1 MDYLAI
7 CVAILLWLI
16 RPQDWM
22 SGLAGVGF
30 AKYAMIMAMLG
41 LIARAKRDQVS
52 FSLQTPN
59 DTFIGVYLL
68 WIIYTT
74 GEYFD
79 TFKEVLPFAFFYFL
93 TSLILDQP
101 RKLSGFLSCWVFG
114 LLVVVVFALS
124 THYGFEFAEGSTDLT
139 NLFEGRLAL
148 NTWIFNN
155 PNSLGHGVAALIPLS
170 YVWLWW
176 KRGFFSRLLAGV
188 TISAAGFCVYLTQ
201 SKGAYL
207 CGFAALGIVFLFRKK
222 LLIQSLVVVL
232 ALTAGVAAIKL
243 LPRMNTL
250 SSQEDGIAGRLAI
263 WRIAHSTMENTFVG
277 EGWKKFEAWV
287 SIPLIGS
294 IRKATH
300 GSYVNVGADLGYPGL
315 FLFLAILYTN
325 ARVIYFARPPLE
337 NIEIQ
342 RNQRALLS
350 LFCSY
355 ASSAWMIDRAYHT
368 DFFFIAGAIAAF
380 HRQMMQTDHGS
391 IVRES
396 TGDLSYLP
404 SIPQLVGGAAV
415 ALSGGSG
422 YRVLNTRL
430 FGNESHPNQHHKLPG
445 FTEVLEENLPS
456 SGLVT
461 KAPGLWLRWQKIG
474 WLDLILIYALFETVL
489 YVWAEIMKNF
499 ISF

>member
-1 MDYLAI
+1 MDYVAI

-22 SGLAGVGF
+22 TGLAGVGF
-30 AKYAMIMAMLG
+30 AKYAMIVAMLG
-41 LIARAKRDQVS
+41 LVGRAKRDQVS

-59 DTFIGVYLL
+59 DTFIWVYLL

-93 TSLILDQP
+93 TALILDQP

-114 LLVVVVFALS
+114 LIVVVVFALS

-139 NLFEGRLAL
+139 NLFDGRLAL

-155 PNSLGHGVAALIPLS
+155 PNSLGHGVVGLIPIA

-176 KRGFFSRLLAGV
+176 KRGLLSRLLALLV
-188 TISAAGFCVYLTQ
+188 IAASGFCVYLTQ

-207 CGFAALGIVFLFRKK
+207 CGFAAFGIVFLFRKR
-222 LLIQSLVVVL
+222 LVIQSLVVVL

-287 SIPLIGS
+287 SIPQMGS

-315 FLFLAILYTN
+315 FLFLAILYVN
-325 ARVIYFARPPLE
+325 GRVVYFARPPLE
-337 NIEIQ
+337 DIETQ

-380 HRQMMQTDHGS
+380 QRQMLKTDYRSSNAEHEGNNS
-391 IVRES
+391 HFSLV
-396 TGDLSYLP
+396 
-404 SIPQLVGGAAV
+404 PQPQGQ
-415 ALSGGSG
+415 
-422 YRVLNTRL
+422 YRLAYSKVVPNDHMD
-430 FGNESHPNQHHKLPG
+430 NNQHDRSSSLSKTL
-445 FTEVLEENLPS
+445 EVDGS
-456 SGLVT
+456 SS
-461 KAPGLWLRWQKIG
+461 KIAINAQEAWLRWRKIG
-474 WLDLILIYALFETVL
+474 WLDLLLILGLFEAVL

>member
-1 MDYLAI
+1 MDYVAI
-7 CVAILLWLI
+7 CTAILLWLI

-30 AKYAMIMAMLG
+30 AKYAMIAAMIGLLG
-41 LIARAKRDQVS
+41 RSKQDQIN
-52 FSLQTPN
+52 FGLKTPN
-59 DTFIGVYLL
+59 DFFVSIYLL
-68 WIIYTT
+68 WIVYST

-93 TSLILDQP
+93 TALILDQP
-101 RKLSGFLSCWVFG
+101 KKLSGFLLCWVVG
-114 LLVVVVFALS
+114 LVVVVVFALS
-124 THYGFEFAEGSTDLT
+124 THFGIEFAVGSSDLT
-139 NLFEGRLAL
+139 NLFDGRLAL

-155 PNSLGHGVAALIPLS
+155 PNSLGHGAVALIPLS

-176 KRGFFSRLLAGV
+176 KRGVFCKLLAV
-188 TISAAGFCVYLTQ
+188 VIISAAGFCVYLTQ

-207 CGFAALGIVFLFRKK
+207 CGFAAFGIVFLFRKK
-222 LLIQSLVVVL
+222 LVVQALVLII
-232 ALTAGVAAIKL
+232 ALTGGVAAIKL

-263 WRIAHSTMENTFVG
+263 WRIAHSTMETTVVG

-287 SIPLIGS
+287 SIPRVGA

-315 FLFLAILYTN
+315 FLFLAILYANGRAIFT
-325 ARVIYFARPPLE
+325 AKPPLE
-337 NIEIQ
+337 DIETQ

-380 HRQMMQTDHGS
+380 HRQMIRVDEPPTHSKID
-391 IVRES
+391 
-396 TGDLSYLP
+396 D
-404 SIPQLVGGAAV
+404 GAACLDSFSGMAGQARFALANAPASPLLKSGFLNQVADSLNLDSARGASHYANSPSV
-415 ALSGGSG
+415 AL
-422 YRVLNTRL
+422 NT
-430 FGNESHPNQHHKLPG
+430 SPNLRD
-445 FTEVLEENLPS
+445 S
-456 SGLVT
+456 
-461 KAPGLWLRWQKIG
+461 WLRWEKIS
-474 WLDLILIYALFETVL
+474 WVDLLLIYGLFEVVL
-489 YVWAEIMKNF
+489 LVWSEIMTNF